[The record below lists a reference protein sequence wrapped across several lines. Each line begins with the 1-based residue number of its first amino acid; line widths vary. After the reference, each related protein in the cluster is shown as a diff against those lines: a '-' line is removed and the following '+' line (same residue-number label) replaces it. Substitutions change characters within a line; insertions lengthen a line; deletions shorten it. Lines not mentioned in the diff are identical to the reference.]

1 MIAKSV
7 NFVTPPPPP
16 LPLSTATLQHY
27 IQTTEQEEEK
37 AGNGRENLSTRR
49 LRSSFLNYAAANFGR
64 P

>member
-27 IQTTEQEEEK
+27 IQTTEQEEK